1 MSQRPAKIEHD
12 LEQLEN
18 GLAYGA
24 RIRKLLEVL
33 TIKAQY
39 IERPQ
44 LKGSVLEDI
53 AEVKQA
59 TIHIQE
65 ALLWAIEEFVK

>member
-44 LKGSVLEDI
+44 LRDSVLEDI
-53 AEVKQA
+53 TEVKQA
-59 TIHIQE
+59 TVNIQN
-65 ALLWAIEEFVK
+65 ALNWAIKEFLQ